1 MTYSSHGLRERE
13 EDVFFE
19 YVADGL
25 VISRCQNG
33 VDHVHI
39 DFEVV
44 VVGEVVAHE
53 SVDVG
58 GCIAVGIESLIAHVY
73 L

>member
-1 MTYSSHGLRERE
+1 MAYSSHGLRERE
-13 EDVFFE
+13 EDIFLE
-19 YVADGL
+19 YVTDGL

-44 VVGEVVAHE
+44 VVGEIVAHE
-53 SVDVG
+53 GVDVG
-58 GCIAVGIESLIAHVY
+58 GGITVGIESLIAHVY